1 MVNFG
6 EIFTELMDSSPL
18 SIAEIALGLG
28 CKQPNL
34 YKLKQ
39 KESVDAQLLE
49 KVCRLFEVSPLIF
62 FDEDVLKNEIPAN
75 RLQNKNNVV
84 LGKALMNIGA
94 LDDIRNL
101 KAMLEEKNKQL
112 EDKERFIRYLLNEKS
127 PS

>member
-6 EIFTELMDSSPL
+6 EIFTDLMESSPL
-18 SIAEIALGLG
+18 SIAEIALKLG

-39 KESVDAQLLE
+39 KESVDTQMLE
-49 KVCRLFEVSPLIF
+49 KVCRTFEVSPLIF
-62 FDEDVLKNEIPAN
+62 FDDDVLKYSIPTN
-75 RLQNKNNVV
+75 RPQYKNNAV
-84 LGKALMNIGA
+84 LGKAIMNIGA

-101 KAMLEEKNKQL
+101 KAILEEKNKQI

-127 PS
+127 H